1 MAVES
6 VANQA
11 ADHIEEVAEAARQ
24 INTSFIQGFAAGAV
38 FGTAVGFFFGYRFNR
53 AKIRAEVLKEAQE
66 DMAQVRLY
74 YHQRY
79 EADPPEAADVMDEER
94 IVPQKPSLDTVL
106 EERMTRPPVPV
117 REPMVDKAREVQY
130 PKARETAKE
139 KDLGWD
145 YGTEMQGRSPNH
157 PYIIHQDEFNN
168 NQLELGQK
176 TWTYYAGDDILADE
190 DDEVVVRP
198 ELVVGEENLK
208 KFGHGSDDT
217 DVVFVRN
224 ERVGIEFE
232 ICRSWKSYVTEV
244 QGVDPEERVLD
255 EDQDEQRS

>member
-11 ADHIEEVAEAARQ
+11 ADHIEEVAEVARQ
-24 INTSFIQGFAAGAV
+24 INTHFIQGFAAGAV

-53 AKIRAEVLKEAQE
+53 AKIRAEVLKEAQQ
-66 DMAQVRLY
+66 DMVEVRMY
-74 YHQRY
+74 YHDKY
-79 EADPPEAADVMDEER
+79 EKDQPETEER
-94 IVPQKPSLDTVL
+94 IVPQKPSLDDVV

-139 KDLGWD
+139 PDLGWD
-145 YGTEMQGRSPNH
+145 YGKEMQTRSPNH
-157 PYIIHQDEFNN
+157 PYVIHQEEFNN
-168 NQLELGQK
+168 NQLELQHQ
-176 TWTYYAGDDILADE
+176 TWTYYAGDDILADQ

-208 KFGHGSDDT
+208 KFGHGSDDS

-224 ERVGIEFE
+224 ERIGVEFE
-232 ICRSWKSYVTEV
+232 VCRSWKSYATEV
-244 QGVDPEERVLD
+244 QGIDPEERVLD
-255 EDQDEQRS
+255 EDHDETRS